1 VTKSSSRSPKLLDRV
16 RLACKRRR
24 YSYHTEK
31 AYCRWI
37 KRFVRFHGTVHPRT
51 LHAKDVRAFLDHLAA
66 ERNVAASTQNQAL
79 NALIFL
85 YEHVLDID
93 LGAIGDFERAQ
104 RSRRLP
110 VVLTREEVRAVL
122 DHMQGTNRLVA
133 LLLYGSGLRLTEA
146 LRLRVK
152 DIDTAYG
159 QILVRDGKGRK
170 DRRTVF
176 PKRAAEPLQRH
187 LRKVKVLH
195 EEDCADGYGAVFLP
209 DALARKYPN
218 AATDWTWQYVFPA
231 RGRSVDPRSG
241 IERRH
246 HRSDSAVQRAVKKAV
261 EAAQVN
267 KRASCHTFRHSFAT
281 HLIEDGY
288 DIRTVQELL
297 GHDDLRTTM
306 VYTHV
311 LNRGGRGVQSPLDEA
326 AR

>member
-1 VTKSSSRSPKLLDRV
+1 
-16 RLACKRRR
+16 
-24 YSYHTEK
+24 
-31 AYCRWI
+31 
-37 KRFVRFHGTVHPRT
+37 VRFHGTVHPRT

-122 DHMQGTNRLVA
+122 GHMQGTNRLVA